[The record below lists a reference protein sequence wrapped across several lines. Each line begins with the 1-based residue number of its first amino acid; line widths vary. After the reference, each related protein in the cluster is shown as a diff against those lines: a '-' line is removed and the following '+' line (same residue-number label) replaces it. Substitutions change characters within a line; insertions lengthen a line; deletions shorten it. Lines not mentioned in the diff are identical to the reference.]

1 MLRIILFLGT
11 NIAIL
16 ALLSVTFSLFGIQG
30 LLAHNG
36 VDLNLTSLLIFS
48 ALIGFAGSFISLLVS
63 KWMAKRS
70 MAVHVIEQPS
80 NATEHW
86 LVETVRALQC
96 KYLLNAYLVYLPKKW
111 VTLRKPIPPFYAD
124 ITDAKSGK
132 RFKAIIKTKVVVGF
146 VNSLVKP

>member
-11 NIAIL
+11 SIAIL
-16 ALLSVTFSLFGIQG
+16 ALLSITFSLFGIQG

-48 ALIGFAGSFISLLVS
+48 ALIGFAGSFISLLIS
-63 KWMAKRS
+63 KWMVKRL

-111 VTLRKPIPPFYAD
+111 VTLRKPIPPFHAD
-124 ITDAKSGK
+124 ITNAKSGK

-146 VNSLVKP
+146 VNGLVKP